1 MNIYSNSMDL
11 VLDGLVIFVVVVELF
26 YMVSL

>member
-11 VLDGLVIFVVVVELF
+11 VLDGLVIFFVVVELF